1 MTVSVYTTD
10 EKEKRRFRKTERKAT
25 GSWHETKW
33 LLRLNTLAFLVF
45 ATVSVY
51 VARHAAQHFQVV
63 VCAALFFL
71 ALSFPLR
78 WLANADINDVFMKR
92 LDETVAYMENGD
104 LIYSYRVE
112 SKKRLVTT
120 VVLKMRYADMT
131 NISRERRTDQSTNL
145 MIFSGRFSKTI
156 TEEGTIVDN
165 LASAVRSKE
174 PANLEGAIFCPAY
187 ITPNPSM
194 SRILNQY
201 LSD

>member
-92 LDETVAYMENGD
+92 LDEIFEDPTVIHSWISE
-104 LIYSYRVE
+104 E
-112 SKKRLVTT
+112 SREADRRKDYLT
-120 VVLKMRYADMT
+120 VVA
-131 NISRERRTDQSTNL
+131 
-145 MIFSGRFSKTI
+145 
-156 TEEGTIVDN
+156 
-165 LASAVRSKE
+165 
-174 PANLEGAIFCPAY
+174 
-187 ITPNPSM
+187 
-194 SRILNQY
+194 
-201 LSD
+201 